1 MKIIP
6 IALIIIL
13 TTTSSHGQNSPNV
26 FKALRFKSELGLQRP
41 YRVLKTTCKNLDQFQ
56 VYYRET
62 EISLDQLLRFH
73 LYTEIQINQQE
84 NKLISMDQTEFQLKK
99 TESAETIT
107 KEVVEII
114 SKMYFGSNE
123 VKKFLKKNKQN
134 YQNSKN

>member
-6 IALIIIL
+6 IALVIIL
-13 TTTSSHGQNSPNV
+13 NSTSSRGQNSPNI
-26 FKALRFKSELGLQRP
+26 FKAIRFKSELGLQRP

-56 VYYRET
+56 VYYPET
-62 EISLDQLLRFH
+62 EISLEQLLRFH
-73 LYTEIQINQQE
+73 LHTEIQINQQE

-107 KEVVEII
+107 KEVVELI

-123 VKKFLKKNKQN
+123 IKEFLEK
-134 YQNSKN
+134 SK

>member
-1 MKIIP
+1 MKIVL

-13 TTTSSHGQNSPNV
+13 TSNSSHGQNSPNV
-26 FKALRFKSELGLQRP
+26 YKALRFKSELGLQRP

-56 VYYRET
+56 VYYPET
-62 EISLDQLLRFH
+62 KISLEKLLRFH
-73 LYTEIQINQQE
+73 LHTEIQINQQE

-107 KEVVEII
+107 KEVVELI

-123 VKKFLKKNKQN
+123 IKEFLKK
-134 YQNSKN
+134 SK

>member
-6 IALIIIL
+6 IALILIL
-13 TTTSSHGQNSPNV
+13 TTTSSHGQNSTNV

-123 VKKFLKKNKQN
+123 VKKFLKKSKQN
-134 YQNSKN
+134 NQNSKN

>member
-13 TTTSSHGQNSPNV
+13 NSTSSRGQNSPNIY
-26 FKALRFKSELGLQRP
+26 KALRFKSELGLQRP

-56 VYYRET
+56 VYYPET
-62 EISLDQLLRFH
+62 KISLEKLLRFH
-73 LYTEIQINQQE
+73 LHTEIQINQQE

-107 KEVVEII
+107 KEVVELI

-123 VKKFLKKNKQN
+123 IKEFLKK
-134 YQNSKN
+134 SK

>member
-1 MKIIP
+1 MKTIP

>member
-26 FKALRFKSELGLQRP
+26 FEALRFKSELGLQRP

-62 EISLDQLLRFH
+62 EISLEQLLRFH

-123 VKKFLKKNKQN
+123 VKKFLKKSKQN
-134 YQNSKN
+134 NQNSKN

>member
-41 YRVLKTTCKNLDQFQ
+41 YRVLKTTCKNLDQCQ

-62 EISLDQLLRFH
+62 EISLEQLLRFH

-84 NKLISMDQTEFQLKK
+84 NKLISMDQSEFQLKK

-107 KEVVEII
+107 KEIVELI

-123 VKKFLKKNKQN
+123 IKEFLKK
-134 YQNSKN
+134 SK

>member
-107 KEVVEII
+107 KEVVELI